1 MVLLLVGSEVA
12 MLWVIFTQEAAAVL
26 FLWLP
31 ILFLV
36 AVWRDLGR
44 TTWER
49 LKTGR
54 LSWCGAMPGHAVTT
68 SGPLVEPRPAMKHL
82 TKNRV
87 SMGTWQRPI

>member
-1 MVLLLVGSEVA
+1 MSGPAISREPSNTWAVVTVVLLLVGSEVA

-54 LSWCGAMPGHAVTT
+54 LS
-68 SGPLVEPRPAMKHL
+68 
-82 TKNRV
+82 
-87 SMGTWQRPI
+87 